1 MRKLIF
7 ICALLLSCACVASA
21 QNNRAFK
28 KGYQGNIELGNYFVV
43 EENATG
49 VAYQLT
55 TTQGFRSGNGM
66 YYGFGIGVAYN
77 VWQDN
82 FFIPV
87 FLEAKYNFI
96 DAKVSPFMA
105 LRAGAYAADGAVIP
119 FMNVST
125 GVDLKRFAFRVGYE
139 AGSARSDIYT
149 DYHHFAGHTY
159 EQHQRVFCSIAY
171 KF

>member
-1 MRKLIF
+1 MRKLIL
-7 ICALLLSCACVASA
+7 ICALLLCCAFAGFA

-28 KGYQGNIELGNYFVV
+28 KGYQGNIELGNYFVA

-77 VWQDN
+77 VWVDK
-82 FFIPV
+82 FYAPI
-87 FLEAKYNFI
+87 FLEAKYNLI
-96 DAKVSPFMA
+96 DTKVSPFIA
-105 LRAGAYAADGAVIP
+105 LRAGAHAGDGLVIP
-119 FMNVST
+119 FMNLST
-125 GVDLKRFAFRVGYE
+125 GVDLKRFAFRIGYE
-139 AGSARSDIYT
+139 TGSTRGDVYSNG
-149 DYHHFAGHTY
+149 HFAYAYDKH
-159 EQHQRVFCSIAY
+159 ERVFCSVAF